1 MADGD
6 AAAPVAP
13 TDAGDPTSDPQTSD
27 PQTGIPEESPKQTD
41 KTETC
46 TKTPDDISCP
56 GNSSDSVIAGE
67 PLKGC
72 PSSDGGD
79 ETEPAEDSIIP
90 VQREP
95 VNSSHSS
102 EPQPAVIET
111 HCANVTPNQ
120 SHAGNTI
127 GTGCL
132 MEEDVTENT
141 TQVQPHSQTTT
152 DSNAESDR
160 RIASS
165 GDVNS
170 QHSGVSQNERCQT
183 GAGVGDGVE
192 KSPSQT
198 GSVNAPEST
207 PRDVES
213 SMSNVSLSSHNS
225 SSRATALTSESFTGS
240 ESGLDYESDS
250 YETGSTENSA
260 ASTSRSDTSTS
271 SVASPD
277 TNSTQK
283 HVDKVMNR
291 LSESEVV
298 NSEALDE
305 IHGAIRDTINATMNV
320 LDSDPPSTSSND
332 SEASPARQNRNSHQK
347 NGTVSSDTTKSLPQ
361 DNYTHASTLAPP
373 GGAGSE
379 RLDVKRY
386 SDNSEELLSE
396 LSAELELVGQTGT
409 IEAPNGIASQIV
421 SSLPELKRLQDQL
434 ESVTKLCG
442 RQQLELDR

>member
-13 TDAGDPTSDPQTSD
+13 ADPDDKTSD
-27 PQTGIPEESPKQTD
+27 PQTGITEESPKQTD

-46 TKTPDDISCP
+46 TETPNEISCTAHS
-56 GNSSDSVIAGE
+56 GASVLAEE
-67 PLKGC
+67 PLEGC
-72 PSSDGGD
+72 PSSV

-90 VQREP
+90 VERGP
-95 VNSSHSS
+95 VENSSHSN

-111 HCANVTPNQ
+111 QCANVTPNQ
-120 SHAGNTI
+120 SHTENTI
-127 GTGCL
+127 GEACL
-132 MEEDVTENT
+132 TKEDVTANT
-141 TQVQPHSQTTT
+141 TRVQPHSQTTT
-152 DSNAESDR
+152 DSSTESDR

-165 GDVNS
+165 GEVNS
-170 QHSGVSQNERCQT
+170 QHSGVSQNAERCQT
-183 GAGVGDGVE
+183 SATAGDGVE
-192 KSPSQT
+192 KSPSKT
-198 GSVNAPEST
+198 GSVKALEST

-277 TNSTQK
+277 TKSTQK
-283 HVDKVMNR
+283 KVDKVMNR

-320 LDSDPPSTSSND
+320 LDSDPPSTSSNE

-347 NGTVSSDTTKSLPQ
+347 NRTTSSDTTKSLPQ
-361 DNYTHASTLAPP
+361 DNYTHACTLAPP
-373 GGAGSE
+373 GGAGLE

-396 LSAELELVGQTGT
+396 LSAELELVGQTGMV
-409 IEAPNGIASQIV
+409 EAPNGIVSQIV

-442 RQQLELDR
+442 RQQVELDR